1 MKNLKL
7 ILIIALFLTIS
18 CSFNLGEKSEQNA
31 NGAVNQTAE
40 KPVVENP
47 LKADDKRSDA
57 PVFSDDAKKE
67 TAAAQTDCTNLKRGG
82 MKLDK
87 KQTFPVD
94 FAPYQGACFA
104 TFHEPD
110 FDDPPLGEKFF
121 IYKNGKEI
129 FEFPE
134 QSQAATYTVKAVAF
148 EDLNGDNL
156 TDIIVVGSAGAK
168 SGSVYSNQVFTNT
181 SRDFYTDSNANMKL
195 DDFTKISEIKNFVS
209 KNPKIFF
216 P

>member
-1 MKNLKL
+1 
-7 ILIIALFLTIS
+7 
-18 CSFNLGEKSEQNA
+18 
-31 NGAVNQTAE
+31 
-40 KPVVENP
+40 VVENP
-47 LKADDKRSDA
+47 LKADEKRSDA

-67 TAAAQTDCTNLKRGG
+67 TAAQTDCTNLKRDG

-94 FAPYQGACFA
+94 FAPFKDSCFA
-104 TFHEPD
+104 TFHEPE

-121 IYKNGKEI
+121 IYKDGKEI

-134 QSQAATYTVKAVAF
+134 QSEAATYTVKAVAF

-156 TDIIVVGSAGAK
+156 IDIIVVGNAAAK
-168 SGSVYSNQVFTNT
+168 SGDVYTNQVFTNT
-181 SRDFYTDSNANMKL
+181 SQDFYTDRDANMKL
-195 DDFTKISEIKNFVS
+195 DDFTKISEIKNFVK
-209 KNPKIFF
+209 KNKDIFF

>member
-1 MKNLKL
+1 MKNLKF

-18 CSFNLGEKSEQNA
+18 CSFNLGEKAEQNA
-31 NGAVNQTAE
+31 NEANRAADNMM
-40 KPVVENP
+40 VENP
-47 LKADDKRSDA
+47 LKAEDEGLNKT
-57 PVFSDDAKKE
+57 VFSDDVKKKN
-67 TAAAQTDCTNLKRGG
+67 AAQTGCTNLKRNG

-94 FAPYQGACFA
+94 FAPFNGSCFA

-110 FDDPPLGEKFF
+110 FDDPPLGEKFY

-134 QSQAATYTVKAVAF
+134 QNQAATYTVKAVAF

-156 TDIIVVGSAGAK
+156 IDIIVVGSVGEK

-181 SRDFYTDSNANMKL
+181 SQDFYTDRDANMKL
-195 DDFTKISEIKNFVS
+195 DDFTKISEIKNFVK
-209 KNPKIFF
+209 KNKDIFF